1 MIARLKQRC
10 DLLADAVQQRHK
22 GEVSLVDSQFQK
34 TTSLFVDKVD
44 VYCLPEKFKLLEVL
58 VYIGLGDPIEHLDD
72 FRAHLDLLRES
83 DEVACRACPLR
94 LSRSARGWFQNLPS
108 KSVNNFDDFGKMFL
122 TQFIAGIVQKK
133 PVGP

>member
-83 DEVACRACPLR
+83 DEVACRAFPLR

-108 KSVNNFDDFGKMFL
+108 KSVNNFNDFGKMFL